1 MRWLKGNSAK
11 NWRTYVWERGS
22 AKNSDYV
29 CPQRTFN
36 LVSGICVRAHPTHRH
51 HWLLKCTKLRPCLV
65 STVHRMFAKDVWFI
79 TGFVSLIPSAGYLRW
94 STGWPVKRPSP
105 FNMCSILDRGCFF
118 TMSAAMLAA
127 SIQGRRE
134 NEEGDVATR
143 VGKRNWSCDVILGI
157 HTCALC
163 WYHTWQP
170 WMIVIG
176 KGPFAK

>member
-118 TMSAAMLAA
+118 HNVSCHVSGFHPRTK
-127 SIQGRRE
+127 GKWRRWCCNARGE
-134 NEEGDVATR
+134 KKLVLRCHIGDSYLCLVLVPHMATVNDR
-143 VGKRNWSCDVILGI
+143 DW
-157 HTCALC
+157 
-163 WYHTWQP
+163 
-170 WMIVIG
+170 
-176 KGPFAK
+176 